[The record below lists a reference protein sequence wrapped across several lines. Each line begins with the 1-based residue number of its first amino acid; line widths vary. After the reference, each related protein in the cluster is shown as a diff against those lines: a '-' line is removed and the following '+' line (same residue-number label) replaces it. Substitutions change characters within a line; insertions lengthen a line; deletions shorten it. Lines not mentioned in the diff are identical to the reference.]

1 MTAEAY
7 RLSRVLSAR
16 GKVKEYEEVRTGE
29 IRNHPNDL
37 IRAHIHYVLEDYF
50 AACG

>member
-1 MTAEAY
+1 
-7 RLSRVLSAR
+7 
-16 GKVKEYEEVRTGE
+16 VRSGE

-37 IRAHIHYVLEDYF
+37 IQAHIHYVLEDYI